1 MSKKNSSVKVLY
13 FGDSF
18 GDLEAEKVKIQ
29 NKLERNGIECEIGIR
44 ESPPFEEDYGILFFD
59 WGGMMLGNSMMD
71 HFCRYFFND
80 ATERSSRIYVMTS
93 LFSKLAMEDVL
104 REWPDQRPS
113 NIFLDIDSAIP
124 YIKVALGVK

>member
-1 MSKKNSSVKVLY
+1 
-13 FGDSF
+13 
-18 GDLEAEKVKIQ
+18 
-29 NKLERNGIECEIGIR
+29 
-44 ESPPFEEDYGILFFD
+44 
-59 WGGMMLGNSMMD
+59 
-71 HFCRYFFND
+71 
-80 ATERSSRIYVMTS
+80 MTS